1 MGFHTYPVTGRVLH
15 PHPRGALDSPHAPQY
30 AHVMDSTLACL
41 VEWMPRQRWYTSK
54 GRSPLL
60 RLLAARD
67 LVSPDPAA
75 RVRILILADDA
86 VQPAVVYQ
94 VPLVLRAGHV
104 ADAPGVIGRTSDDVT
119 LLDGPTDAAFTSA
132 LWSALDTAIAEPDG
146 ARVLAGEQSN
156 TSVVFGSEGG
166 DPVICKLFRQ
176 LHAGI
181 NPDIELQSALAAAGS
196 RHVPRAIGQLDA
208 TWSDPL
214 GGDQPVTGSLA
225 FAQDFLP
232 GVDDAWRVAL
242 RAAADGASFT
252 GPAHAL
258 GAATADVHVR
268 LASLLPTAD
277 ADERARAAVEVA
289 WERRLGIAIAEVPA
303 LARHRDAIAAVY
315 AQALQTRWQPLQR
328 IHGDYHLGQVLH
340 APGRGWV
347 LLDFE
352 GEPMRPIAERRQ
364 PDSVLR
370 DVAGMLR
377 SFDYVAGSLQRAGT
391 PAPEGWAAE
400 ARQAFLGGY
409 EGRSGHPATGPLLDA
424 FELDKAV
431 YEAIYETRNR
441 PDWLAIP
448 LAAIDR
454 LVIRL

>member
-1 MGFHTYPVTGRVLH
+1 
-15 PHPRGALDSPHAPQY
+15 
-30 AHVMDSTLACL
+30 MDSTLACL

-67 LVSPDPAA
+67 LPSPDPAA
-75 RVRILILADDA
+75 RVRILVVADDA
-86 VQPAVVYQ
+86 VEPTVVYQ
-94 VPLVLRAGHV
+94 VPLVQRAGG
-104 ADAPGVIGRTSDDVT
+104 ATASPGVVGTTAEGVVLI
-119 LLDGPTDAAFTSA
+119 DGPTDAAFTSA
-132 LWSALDTAIAEPDG
+132 LWHALDTAGHAEPRS
-146 ARVLAGEQSN
+146 ARVLGGEQSN
-156 TSVVFGSEGG
+156 TSVVFDPDSPA
-166 DPVICKLFRQ
+166 PVICKLFRQ

-181 NPDIELQSALAAAGS
+181 NPDIELQTALAAAGS
-196 RHVPRAIGQLDA
+196 RHVPRAVGQLDA
-208 TWSDPL
+208 TWADPA
-214 GGDQPVTGSLA
+214 GDDRLVTGSLA
-225 FAQDFLP
+225 FAQEFLP

-242 RAAADGASFT
+242 RAAADGTSFT
-252 GPAHAL
+252 GAAHAL

-268 LASLLPTAD
+268 LAELLPTAP
-277 ADERARAAVEVA
+277 ADDRARAAVAEA
-289 WERRLGIAIAEVPA
+289 WDRRLGIAIAEVPA

-315 AQALQTRWQPLQR
+315 AQALRTLWQPLQR
-328 IHGDYHLGQVLH
+328 IHGDYHLGQVLQ

-391 PAPEGWAAE
+391 PAPEEWASE

-409 EGRSGHPATGPLLDA
+409 EGRSGRPATGPLLDA

-454 LVIRL
+454 LVTRL